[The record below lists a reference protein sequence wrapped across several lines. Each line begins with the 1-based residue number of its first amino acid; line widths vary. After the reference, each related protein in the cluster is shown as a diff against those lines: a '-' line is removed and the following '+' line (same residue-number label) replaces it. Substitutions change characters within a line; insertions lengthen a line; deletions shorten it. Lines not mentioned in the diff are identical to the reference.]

1 MGVIKETTG
10 YDKEYIM
17 KKITEAQFAVLA
29 NIHAGK
35 SELRFAPKKVAAQL
49 VTLGYVNEGG
59 KVTGTGES
67 LINDVHD
74 NLANGRLDMI
84 DEKVKNAIIRED
96 LFTEGERRAL
106 LHDDTETVRM
116 LALMSMNVTMDDCV
130 RYADENDTSAR
141 GRVIAL
147 TYMRSITPEQLAL
160 FTGFTDEDTIKAVL
174 CRVTMRHDILADVIT
189 PTVIDRW
196 IDGNA
201 TDSRELLMALV
212 RTAVPLTSAQF
223 ERLYVPD
230 DVNVVNQVLGTPSRP
245 AYQDLLTLAEREAL
259 VASPNEDIRYEAASR
274 LNGLTV
280 NQLRRLAGD
289 ASDIVRAAIMTRL
302 RPLAEALRLVDPSA
316 AITTDDVNAIIGD
329 GMLD

>member
-17 KKITEAQFAVLA
+17 KKITGKQFAVLA
-29 NIHAGK
+29 NIHTGK
-35 SELRFAPKKVAAQL
+35 SELRFAPKKVAARL
-49 VTLGYVNEGG
+49 VTLGYVTEDG

-84 DEKVKNAIIRED
+84 DEKVKNAIIREN

-106 LHDDTETVRM
+106 LHDDTVTVRM
-116 LALMSMNVTMDDCV
+116 LALMSMNVHMDDCV
-130 RYADENDTSAR
+130 RYADENDTSAS
-141 GRVIAL
+141 GRVTAL

-160 FTGFTDEDTIKAVL
+160 FTGFADEDTIEAVL
-174 CRVTMRHDILADVIT
+174 RRVTIQRDALVGVVT
-189 PTVIDRW
+189 PTVIDHW

-201 TDSRELLMALV
+201 ADSRELLLALV
-212 RTAVPLTSAQF
+212 RAAVPLTSAQF

-230 DVNVVNQVLGTPSRP
+230 DVNVVKQVLGTPSRP
-245 AYQDLLTLAEREAL
+245 VYQDLLTPAEREAL
-259 VASPNEDIRYEAASR
+259 VTNPDKDIRYEAAGR

-280 NQLRRLAGD
+280 DQLRRLGGD
-289 ASDIVRAAIMTRL
+289 VSDIVRTAIMTRL
-302 RPLAEALRLVDPSA
+302 RPLAEALQLVDPSA
-316 AITTDDVNAIIGD
+316 TLSAVDVNAIVGA
-329 GMLD
+329 GMPA